1 MKQQPLSMMHYRRI
15 FQILF
20 ALVGPVVFGQTVQDL
35 RDNYSGATDWNAVTG
50 TLTFSSTGTINI
62 PGKTHNAWAV
72 PNDVKTIV
80 IDSNV
85 TVTGRFDTSSK
96 ITIGGK
102 DKKTS
107 KIFGTNT
114 TSYAKTQNGGNA
126 DAVSAIRA
134 TSGDITIQNLTSLNP
149 KGYAF
154 THRGGGFM
162 TILNCIILDTR
173 GGSQNNSDGIVTW
186 GGGLVKDCY
195 LSTGDDNIK
204 VYGSIT
210 VENSEIAMIDNC
222 VPIQF
227 GWGNYGSGAKGTFK
241 NITITGTSGRGAE
254 GRAVISAREGTYN
267 KTIVIDG
274 IKVNNPN
281 ASLVNFMAGGNYSIT
296 ITNADISVSKF
307 YTTWNTNTTATIN
320 ICGSVYDKTSTQSK
334 FKCDVNTGIGH
345 VPAAMNDICIFL
357 NPATKEVVIK
367 GAKVGS
373 FIRIYN
379 NNGQLVYNT
388 TTKNSELKISIELF
402 KQGIHLVQIS
412 SNESSFTKKIV
423 I

>member
-1 MKQQPLSMMHYRRI
+1 MFKFI
-15 FQILF
+15 FVTLLF
-20 ALVGPVVFGQTVQDL
+20 FFPSYVYGQSVLEL
-35 RDNYSGATDWNAVTG
+35 RENYNGSTTWDASTG
-50 TLTFSSTGTINI
+50 TLTFTSSGTINL
-62 PGKTHNAWAV
+62 PEKKHNSWAV
-72 PNDVKTIV
+72 PKDVKIIV

-96 ITIGGK
+96 ITIEGK

-126 DAVSAIRA
+126 DALSAIRA
-134 TSGDITIQNLTSLNP
+134 TSGDITIQNLTSINP

-162 TILNCIILDTR
+162 TILSCIILDTR
-173 GGSQNNSDGIVTW
+173 GGHQNNSDGIVTW

-204 VYGSIT
+204 VYGNIT
-210 VENSEIAMIDNC
+210 VENTEIVMVDNA

-227 GWGNYGSGAKGTFK
+227 GWGSYGSGAKGTFK
-241 NITITGTSGRGAE
+241 NITISGTSGRGAE
-254 GRAVISAREGTYN
+254 GKAIISARTGTYN

-274 IKVNNPN
+274 IKINNPN
-281 ASLVNFMAGGNYSIT
+281 ASLVNFTAGGNYNIS

-307 YTTWNTNTTATIN
+307 YTTWNTNTNATVT
-320 ICGSVYDKTSTQSK
+320 ICGSLYDKNSIQK
-334 FKCDVNTGIGH
+334 IFKCDVSTSINNTPNGI
-345 VPAAMNDICIFL
+345 NDICIYP
-357 NPATKEVVIK
+357 NPAMKEILIN
-367 GAKVGS
+367 GAKIGS
-373 FIRIYN
+373 LIRIYN
-379 NNGQLVYNT
+379 TNGQLLYNT
-388 TTKNSELKISIELF
+388 TAINSELKINSEMFI
-402 KQGIHLVQIS
+402 KGIHIVHITC
-412 SNESSFTKKIV
+412 NESFISKKIV

>member
-1 MKQQPLSMMHYRRI
+1 MEQQSLSIWQFRSI
-15 FQILF
+15 IKILLLF
-20 ALVGPVVFGQTVQDL
+20 VGPVVFGQTVQEL
-35 RDNYSGATDWNAVTG
+35 RDNYAGTTDWNDVTG
-50 TLTFSSTGTINI
+50 TLTFSTSGTINI
-62 PGKTHNAWAV
+62 PGKTHNSWAV
-72 PNDVKTIV
+72 PNTVKTIV
-80 IDSNV
+80 IESNV
-85 TVTGRFDTSSK
+85 TVNGRFDTSSK
-96 ITIGGK
+96 ITIEGK

-107 KIFGTNT
+107 KIFGTT
-114 TSYAKTQNGGNA
+114 ISSYAKTQNGGNA

-134 TSGDITIQNLTSLNP
+134 TSGDITIQNLTSINP

-210 VENSEIAMIDNC
+210 VENTEIAMIDNC

-281 ASLVNFMAGGNYSIT
+281 ASLVNFMASGTYNIT
-296 ITNADISVSKF
+296 LTNADISVNKF
-307 YTTWNTNTTATIN
+307 YTTWNTNTTATIS
-320 ICGSVYDKTSTQSK
+320 ICGVVYDKNSSQNK
-334 FKCDVNTGIGH
+334 FNCDVNSGTNN
-345 VPAAMNDICIFL
+345 VSAPNNDIFIFP
-357 NPATKEVVIK
+357 NPEGKEVKIK
-367 GAKVGS
+367 GAMVGS
-373 FIRIYN
+373 IIRFYN
-379 NNGQLVYNT
+379 TNGQLVYHTMATNGDLNI
-388 TTKNSELKISIELF
+388 KSNLFVRGIYFVHISN
-402 KQGIHLVQIS
+402 KQS
-412 SNESSFTKKIV
+412 SVSKKIV
-423 I
+423 L